1 MVPIAP
7 MARRSSLIIS
17 TLAKAGV
24 SKLDHANSEMD
35 DAMSEAL
42 AKTTRPQGDLVCT
55 IID

>member
-1 MVPIAP
+1 MVPITP

-35 DAMSEAL
+35 DAMSEADVM
-42 AKTTRPQGDLVCT
+42 TTHLQGDLVRA
-55 IID
+55 IMD